1 MSRRVLVPLETIN
14 ADEAHST
21 LKRFVTGCNTVISH
35 DSIDMV
41 TLSAWCDRN
50 RKEQIFESIEYV
62 DSKGFYQH
70 LMQQRGIRQS
80 KMSVIVKE
88 LGWRELIDFYD
99 QNSHGALSDAETLCL
114 LSTSK
119 KLLKRFLGW
128 KHFQLRM
135 ESDPL
140 PDVTKRTQSLL

>member
-1 MSRRVLVPLETIN
+1 METVN

-21 LKRFVTGCNTVISH
+21 LKRFVTGCNRVISH

-50 RKEQIFESIEYV
+50 RLEQIFESIEYI
-62 DSKGFYQH
+62 DSKGFYQY

-80 KMSVIVKE
+80 KMSVIVRE
-88 LGWRELIDFYD
+88 LGWRELIEFYD
-99 QNSHGALSDAETLCL
+99 QNSHGALSDAEVLCK

-140 PDVTKRTQSLL
+140 PDVTKRTQSLNRFMPG